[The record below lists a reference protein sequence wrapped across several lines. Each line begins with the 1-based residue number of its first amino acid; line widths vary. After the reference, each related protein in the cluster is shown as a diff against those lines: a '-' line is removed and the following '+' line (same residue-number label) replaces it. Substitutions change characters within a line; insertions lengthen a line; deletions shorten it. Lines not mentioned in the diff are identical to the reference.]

1 MQCCTPNTHSRS
13 PLPCST
19 SAVAPAAFIGATISA
34 GVSGGVLFT
43 AAHELVRCLGLV
55 FWHVQA
61 LPGMGLGMC
70 RTSRGWYLNQL
81 GCMVDKDGQ
90 DATTGQGGLLLL
102 LHCAYQRR

>member
-55 FWHVQA
+55 
-61 LPGMGLGMC
+61 MC